1 MLTIKVER
9 SKFRWIRKRFF
20 GYTIEKVAKDCCLS
34 TYIVRKAEGDGHCDP
49 SIIEGLKEYYLAR
62 FKGRALIDFNKKG
75 IELVC

>member
-1 MLTIKVER
+1 MWTVKVER
-9 SKFRWIRKRFF
+9 SKFIWIRKCFF

-34 TYIVRKAEGDGHCDP
+34 TYIVRKAEGDGRCDQ
-49 SIIEGLKEYYLAR
+49 SIIEVLKDYYLAR